1 MTFSPSSEPM
11 KDKPMKTFRCALAA
25 AALLATAVP
34 MVRSAQAQTAPA
46 AQQAPPV
53 LAFTEADARAVL
65 NARLAA
71 IRTVMELTPEQERL
85 WTPVEAA
92 IRDIVRGAAERRA
105 KDASAA
111 APAHFLDVLSGIA
124 DAEETRARELRRFVS
139 AAKPLVDSL
148 SEAQRRRI
156 PAFLGMTDV
165 GGPHQPSVQLWL
177 FEEEG

>member
-1 MTFSPSSEPM
+1 M
-11 KDKPMKTFRCALAA
+11 KALR
-25 AALLATAVP
+25 LTLMATTLMAAVP
-34 MVRSAQAQTAPA
+34 MAAVHAQPAPA
-46 AQQAPPV
+46 APSALATQQEPQYP
-53 LAFTEADARAVL
+53 AFTEADARAVL

-85 WTPVEAA
+85 WGPVEAA
-92 IRDIVRGAAERRA
+92 IRDIVRGAGERRTRG
-105 KDASAA
+105 ASAT

-148 SEAQRRRI
+148 SEAQRRRV
-156 PAFLGMTDV
+156 PAFLGMDDT
-165 GGPHQPSVQLWL
+165 GGPSQPSAQLWL